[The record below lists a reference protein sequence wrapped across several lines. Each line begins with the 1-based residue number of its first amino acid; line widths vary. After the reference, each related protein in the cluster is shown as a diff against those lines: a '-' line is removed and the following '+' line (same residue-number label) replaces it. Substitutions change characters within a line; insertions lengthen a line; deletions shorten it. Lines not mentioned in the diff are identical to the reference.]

1 MALTKLDSTAF
12 GTLSGNLSFASG
24 QGIDFG
30 ATADGGGIATQSELF
45 DNYEEGRWTP
55 VMEGSTTAG
64 TGTHANQYGSY
75 TVIGNTCTIRGYIT
89 WSSHTGDGVMY
100 LKGIPYD
107 VATQNSY
114 EYLST
119 GACMV
124 TSVDWT
130 DNYTQFVAYANN
142 GDKIQ
147 FYVCQDNTAW
157 SSVNITAGGGLI
169 FTVSYPI
176 A

>member
-1 MALTKLDSTAF
+1 MALSKLDSTAF

-55 VMEGSTTAG
+55 TIEGATTVG
-64 TGTHANQYGSY
+64 TVTLGSQYGSY
-75 TVIGNTCTIRGYIT
+75 TVIGNTCTVRGYIT
-89 WSSHTGDGVMY
+89 WSSHTGSGTMY
-100 LKGIPYD
+100 LKGMPYD
-107 VATQNSY
+107 IAVQNSY

-119 GACMV
+119 GSCMA
-124 TSVDWT
+124 TNIDWN
-130 DNYTQFVAYANN
+130 DNYTQFTPYAAS
-142 GDKIQ
+142 GAQIQ
-147 FYVCQDNTAW
+147 FYVSQDNAAW
-157 SSVNITAGGGLI
+157 SSVNVTATGGLI